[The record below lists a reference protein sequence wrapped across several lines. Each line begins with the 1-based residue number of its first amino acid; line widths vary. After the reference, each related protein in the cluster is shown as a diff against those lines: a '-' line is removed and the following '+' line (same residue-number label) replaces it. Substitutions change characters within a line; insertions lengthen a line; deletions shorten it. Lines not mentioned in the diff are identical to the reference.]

1 MVVADRF
8 SELFRQEHRQVR
20 DLLLEFI
27 EAFPQRDGGRTGK
40 LLEQVAQLTGPHFR
54 YEEEALYPAL
64 TQIFGAGYI
73 EQLFRAHDGII
84 RTAFRLSQL
93 AGRADLDDDEVDEAV
108 KLTRSILPHVSDCDG
123 LSIMVERLP
132 EQAVQR
138 VLDVRE
144 RSRDA
149 GLDLLTWASEIRGR
163 ATPSSRR

>member
-8 SELFRQEHRQVR
+8 SEIFREEHRKVR
-20 DLLLEFI
+20 DLLLDLI
-27 EAFPQRDGGRTGK
+27 EAFPQRDGGRTGE
-40 LLEQVAQLTGPHFR
+40 LLEQVAASTGPHFR

-84 RTAFRLSQL
+84 RTAFRLREF
-93 AGRADLDDDEVDEAV
+93 AGRANLDDEEVTEAV

-132 EQAVQR
+132 EKDVQK